1 MDRTWRFALATLANN
16 ALLVSIALLAIGFA
30 TFEDTFFTIRNI
42 GAIVDQSAVFAVLA
56 VGATFGII
64 SRNIDIA
71 PASLIALGT
80 VVVALVAH
88 SGHGLALGVLA
99 GGALTIA
106 IYLVH
111 GVLVG
116 WLDLDPLIVTLA
128 AWIWARGLAV
138 TLTNATTLSLNLP
151 FVAFMGSPIAF
162 GLTPS
167 SVSALLVFFAGG
179 IVLRHTRVGMNAFA
193 LGQDAR
199 LLQEAGVDPAAA
211 KFAIF
216 GTMGVTT
223 AIGMILMI
231 ARIGA
236 AAPTAGF
243 GLELDAIVAVIIG
256 GTSFQGGSGRML
268 NTLYGVI
275 FIAVLDNGL
284 TGLQMG
290 DAEFLLAKGFAIIAA
305 LLLDVGGRRML
316 GRRRPGL
323 EDALTGD

>member
-1 MDRTWRFALATLANN
+1 MDRTLRRALRALANN
-16 ALLVSIALLAIGFA
+16 ALLVSIALLATGFA
-30 TFEDTFFTIRNI
+30 TLEDTFLTLRNI
-42 GAIVDQSAVFAVLA
+42 AALVDQSAVFAVLA

-71 PASLIALGT
+71 PASVIALGT
-80 VVVALVAH
+80 VVVALVVH

-99 GGALTIA
+99 GGAATIA
-106 IYLVH
+106 IYLAH

-128 AWIWARGLAV
+128 AWIWARGLAI

-151 FVAFMGSPIAF
+151 FVTFMNAPIAF
-162 GLTPS
+162 GLTLS
-167 SVSALLVFFAGG
+167 SLCAALVFVSGA
-179 IVLRHTRVGMNAFA
+179 IVLRHTRIGMNAFA
-193 LGQDAR
+193 LGQDAK
-199 LLQEAGVDPAAA
+199 LLRQAGVDPAAA

-216 GTMGVTT
+216 GTMGLTT
-223 AIGMILMI
+223 ASGMVLMI

-268 NTLYGVI
+268 NTLYGVA

-290 DAEFLLAKGFAIIAA
+290 DPEFLLVKGFAIIAA

-316 GRRRPGL
+316 EKGHHPSRMR
-323 EDALTGD
+323 

>member
-1 MDRTWRFALATLANN
+1 
-16 ALLVSIALLAIGFA
+16 
-30 TFEDTFFTIRNI
+30 
-42 GAIVDQSAVFAVLA
+42 
-56 VGATFGII
+56 
-64 SRNIDIA
+64 
-71 PASLIALGT
+71 
-80 VVVALVAH
+80 
-88 SGHGLALGVLA
+88 
-99 GGALTIA
+99 
-106 IYLVH
+106 
-111 GVLVG
+111 
-116 WLDLDPLIVTLA
+116 
-128 AWIWARGLAV
+128 
-138 TLTNATTLSLNLP
+138 
-151 FVAFMGSPIAF
+151 MGEPIK
-162 GLTPS
+162 
-167 SVSALLVFFAGG
+167 
-179 IVLRHTRVGMNAFA
+179 
-193 LGQDAR
+193 
-199 LLQEAGVDPAAA
+199 A

-243 GLELDAIVAVIIG
+243 RLELDAIVAVIIG

-290 DAEFLLAKGFAIIAA
+290 DAEFLLAKGCAIIAA

>member
-1 MDRTWRFALATLANN
+1 MDRTSRRALRALANN
-16 ALLVSIALLAIGFA
+16 ALLVSIALLATGFA
-30 TFEDTFFTIRNI
+30 TLEDTFLTLRNI
-42 GAIVDQSAVFAVLA
+42 AALVDQSAVFAVLA

-71 PASLIALGT
+71 PASVIALGT
-80 VVVALVAH
+80 VVVALVVH
-88 SGHGLALGVLA
+88 SGHGLALGALA
-99 GGALTIA
+99 GGAVTIA
-106 IYLVH
+106 IYLAH

-128 AWIWARGLAV
+128 AWIWARGLAI

-151 FVAFMGSPIAF
+151 FVAFMNAPIAF
-162 GLTPS
+162 GLTLS
-167 SVSALLVFFAGG
+167 SVCAAVVFVFGG
-179 IVLRHTRVGMNAFA
+179 IVLRYTRIGMNAFA
-193 LGQDAR
+193 LGQDAK
-199 LLQEAGVDPAAA
+199 LLRQAGVDPAAA
-211 KFAIF
+211 KVAIF
-216 GTMGVTT
+216 GTMGLTT

-236 AAPTAGF
+236 AAPTSGF

-268 NTLYGVI
+268 NTFYGVA
-275 FIAVLDNGL
+275 FIALLDNGL

-316 GRRRPGL
+316 ERGRRASRMR
-323 EDALTGD
+323 